1 MAERTVLVSGGVG
14 GLGSVVVA
22 GFADAGWRVVVPDL
36 RPGGAQPEG
45 VERVTADLTDPDD
58 VARALRVAVGHPDAP
73 LRAVAHLVG
82 GYAGDQPVASTPL
95 ADFEAQFALNLRPAY
110 LLCQAALPRLAASG
124 GGAICCVSSRAALEP
139 FAGAAGYCASKA
151 ALITFAR
158 VVAREGADD
167 GIRSNV
173 VLPSQIGTPAM
184 LAQTPPERHGSLVP
198 PAEIAAVIRFLC
210 GEESAPVSG
219 AAVPVYGG
227 AA

>member
-1 MAERTVLVSGGVG
+1 MGDRTVLISGGAG
-14 GLGSVVVA
+14 GLGSAVVA
-22 GFADAGWRVVVPDL
+22 AFADAGWRVVAPDL
-36 RPGGAQPEG
+36 TPGGEEREG

-58 VARALRVAVGHPDAP
+58 VARAFRSAAGRPEAP
-73 LRAVAHLVG
+73 LRSVAHLIG

-110 LLCQAALPRLAASG
+110 LICQAALPRLAASG

-151 ALITFAR
+151 ALIAFAR
-158 VVAREGADD
+158 VVAREGAGD
-167 GIRSNV
+167 GIRCNV
-173 VLPSQIGTPAM
+173 VLPSQIGTRAM

-198 PAEIAAVIRFLC
+198 PPEIAQVIRFLC

-227 AA
+227 PA